1 MLKGTCIG
9 FLPDAGC
16 GLIYADKFCGD
27 SRVVFVHFR
36 DIQPE
41 DDGWQGLEQGDQ
53 VQFIVS
59 EEKGAVFHRAC
70 AAVGEMEGGFVQIT
84 GESDALVF
92 KSAEE
97 LTDFV
102 CEPHQTLVVTG
113 NIPVSWK
120 PDANMFGQD
129 VLFYRCIWR
138 DKAVFKGWQ
147 VKGDLVFLGCIFK
160 DAFSLKDAEVSG
172 SVHMEGCDF
181 SGAGGASFRGLKAK
195 ALYLDF
201 GIKGP
206 RDMVWLN
213 EMCIAEDVVIGG
225 EFSSNIQVM
234 RQQDNRV
241 TTQTCKDNVSDNRP
255 CFRRLFVGKE
265 CYQSQNINRSILAGT
280 LDIHGLCH
288 GEVIEVDHAEIQE
301 IRMVQ
306 VTGDA
311 GITCRH
317 TKVLGNVLLEYDQR
331 DEDKKPTLGRLSDVD
346 FQDTYVEG
354 HFTLR
359 YMQLAGV
366 LNLDDATVERVIRLH
381 QLHFAEGGGLQL
393 VRLSAN
399 RLVMDDFTLLYGKK
413 KQSLFWQ
420 NPRFYMLR
428 REHDKGKN
436 GKAGDTELTQEYVLL
451 KHLLSQEGQLKLED
465 EAFYHMR
472 KLGHWHHDVG
482 MLFYN
487 YVFGWGVRLQNILA
501 SVVMMVLLFFIAYHQ
516 VFQFEE
522 MNALQLSIQATFLA
536 FFGSIQPE
544 VMAGS
549 YLSWVVLAQS
559 VMGVIFVTVFVGA
572 YVRKLLR

>member
-16 GLIYADKFCGD
+16 GLIYTDKLCGD

-36 DIQPE
+36 DIQPQ
-41 DDGWQGLEQGDQ
+41 DDGWQGMNEGDK
-53 VQFIVS
+53 VQFVAS
-59 EEKGAVFHRAC
+59 DEKGSVFHRTC
-70 AAVGEMEGGFVQIT
+70 AAVGETKDDFVKII

-92 KSAEE
+92 KRVEE
-97 LTDFV
+97 LEGFV
-102 CEPHQTLVVTG
+102 CEAHQTLVVTG
-113 NIPVSWK
+113 DIPEAWQ
-120 PDANMFGQD
+120 PNEDIFEQD
-129 VLFYRCIWR
+129 VLFYHCVWR

-147 VKGDLVFLGCIFK
+147 VSGDLVFLGCTFK
-160 DAFSLKDAEVSG
+160 DAFSLKEACISG
-172 SVHMEGCDF
+172 AVHMEGCNF
-181 SGAGGASFRGLKAK
+181 SGAGGASFRGLQAK

-225 EFSSNIQVM
+225 DFSSNIQVM

-241 TTQTCKDNVSDNRP
+241 TTQTCKDNTSGNRP

-288 GEVIEVDHAEIQE
+288 GEVVDIDHAEIQE

-306 VTGDA
+306 VSGDV

-317 TKVLGNVLLEYDQR
+317 TKVFGNVWIEH
-331 DEDKKPTLGRLSDVD
+331 DEQSLGYLSQVD
-346 FQDTYVEG
+346 FQDTYIEG
-354 HFTLR
+354 HFALR
-359 YMQLAGV
+359 YIQVAGV

-381 QLHFAEGGGLQL
+381 QLHFAEEGGLQL
-393 VRLSAN
+393 ARLCAN

-413 KQSLFWQ
+413 KQPLFWQ
-420 NPRFYMLR
+420 NPRFYMLK
-428 REHDKGKN
+428 RENDRGSQGKE
-436 GKAGDTELTQEYVLL
+436 GDIELTQEYVLL

-472 KLGHWHHDVG
+472 KLGHWYNDLG
-482 MLFYN
+482 MLVFN
-487 YVFGWGVRLQNILA
+487 YIFGWGVRLQNILV
-501 SVVMMVLLFFIAYHQ
+501 SVVMMILLFFIIYHQ
-516 VFQFEE
+516 LFNFEE
-522 MNALQLSIQATFLA
+522 LNALQLSIQATFLA
-536 FFGSIQPE
+536 FFGNIKPE
-544 VMAGS
+544 VLAGS
-549 YLSWVVLAQS
+549 HLSWVVLVQS